1 MSRLEELI
9 QQLCPDGVEYRPL
22 GKIAEIRSGW
32 GFPNKEQGKEQGEI
46 PFYKVSDMNSAG
58 NEMYMMTANNYIDD
72 LTAKRLKC
80 KPAPVGT
87 IIFPKIGAAISTNK
101 KRILVCHSCYDN
113 NIMGL
118 IASQGIEYKYLYYL
132 MDSVDLISFADY
144 SGAMPSIRKST
155 MENHYFPV
163 PPLPVQQEIVRILDS
178 FTELT
183 AELTVELT
191 ARKKQYEYYR
201 DALLTFEDDT
211 PTCKMGEVLKFLN
224 GRAYKQSEL
233 LGKGKYPVLRVGNF
247 YTNDSWYYSDLE
259 LPEDKYC
266 NEGDL
271 LYSWAATLGPKIW
284 RGERCIFHYH
294 IWKILFDES
303 VIDKTYLY
311 YYLQHDLSL
320 ISRSTTK
327 STMIHVSMGSMKE
340 RPIKLPSIVE
350 QRRIASLIS
359 KFDDLSSSITD
370 GLPAEIEARK
380 KQYEYYR
387 DKLLSFKGK
396 T

>member
-1 MSRLEELI
+1 MWAYTHPEKTS
-9 QQLCPDGVEYRPL
+9 V
-22 GKIAEIRSGW
+22 
-32 GFPNKEQGKEQGEI
+32 
-46 PFYKVSDMNSAG
+46 
-58 NEMYMMTANNYIDD
+58 
-72 LTAKRLKC
+72 
-80 KPAPVGT
+80 
-87 IIFPKIGAAISTNK
+87 
-101 KRILVCHSCYDN
+101 
-113 NIMGL
+113 
-118 IASQGIEYKYLYYL
+118 KYLYYVL
-132 MDSVDLISFADY
+132 KNNMGKFRDAASGMGSLPQISLSVTEDFRIPL
-144 SGAMPSIRKST
+144 
-155 MENHYFPV
+155 

-359 KFDDLSSSITD
+359 KFDDLSSSITH

-387 DKLLSFKGK
+387 DKLLSFKVK

>member
-9 QQLCPDGVEYRPL
+9 QQLCPNGVEYKAIKEEYQRLKGTPITATKMKEIAHDGGNIRVFAG
-22 GKIAEIRSGW
+22 GKTVIDTREKDIPNANIIRVPAVLVQSRGVIDAIYYE
-32 GFPNKEQGKEQGEI
+32 K
-46 PFYKVSDMNSAG
+46 PFTFK
-58 NEMYMMTANNYIDD
+58 NEMWAYTHPEK
-72 LTAKRLKC
+72 TS
-80 KPAPVGT
+80 V
-87 IIFPKIGAAISTNK
+87 
-101 KRILVCHSCYDN
+101 
-113 NIMGL
+113 
-118 IASQGIEYKYLYYL
+118 KYLYYVL
-132 MDSVDLISFADY
+132 KNNMGRFRDTASGMGSLPQISLSVTEDFHIPL
-144 SGAMPSIRKST
+144 
-155 MENHYFPV
+155 

-183 AELTVELT
+183 AELTVELTVELT

-387 DKLLSFKGK
+387 DKLLSFKVK